1 MTRRLILGFIAG
13 ITGCFYA
20 ARDAAPCDASRAS
33 EVEIEAECLLPNV
46 QLLQKQVQRQ
56 RTPVQSRDLRP
67 DVASVTISTHVLAEA
82 LAEDSLNDET
92 VDYQR
97 AMLVGKGEVQDNSSS
112 QARSEAT
119 SSSNFAKSQLPSI
132 EDVMK
137 QLKQRLPVNAV
148 GEVRIGVIVPST
160 SNISN
165 PISAYEFMNRRE
177 SVQQYLTK
185 LYGGSTADVAQYGS
199 YIDNSSTIVY
209 EEVSTVVS
217 YTHIQTLFTTAQE
230 LFPELQRW
238 CREWEQDSIG
248 LELNGALLRISS
260 SAFDP
265 TSIADIM
272 KQLLATMR

>member
-1 MTRRLILGFIAG
+1 MTWRLIFGFIAG
-13 ITGCFYA
+13 LAGCFDA
-20 ARDAAPCDASRAS
+20 AGDAAPRGASRAS
-33 EVEIEAECLLPNV
+33 EVEVEAECLLSNV
-46 QLLQKQVQRQ
+46 QLLQKQVHRQ
-56 RTPVQSRDLRP
+56 RTPVQRRDLRS
-67 DVASVTISTHVLAEA
+67 DVASVSLSTHVLAEA

-92 VDYQR
+92 VDHQHV
-97 AMLVGKGEVQDNSSS
+97 MLGGRSEVKDNYSS
-112 QARSEAT
+112 QARSEAS
-119 SSSNFAKSQLPSI
+119 SSSNFAKPQLPSI

-137 QLKQRLPVNAV
+137 KLKQWLPVNAV

-230 LFPELQRW
+230 LFPQLQRW
-238 CREWEQDSIG
+238 SKEWEQDSIG
-248 LELNGALLRISS
+248 LELNGVLFRISS
-260 SAFDP
+260 SAVDP
-265 TSIADIM
+265 TSIADIL
-272 KQLLATMR
+272 KPLLAAMQ